1 MIYFILYFLAG
12 IIQDFLVTLNW
23 RYVAEK
29 KIALASVFSFLATVL
44 SFTVIYDII
53 SRLDSEDS
61 LTSIIFY
68 SLGVG
73 LGTIL
78 GMKVKF
84 GFNK

>member
-1 MIYFILYFLAG
+1 MFYFILYFLAG

-29 KIALASVFSFLATVL
+29 KIALASMFSFLATVL

-61 LTSIIFY
+61 LLSIIFY

-84 GFNK
+84 GFSK